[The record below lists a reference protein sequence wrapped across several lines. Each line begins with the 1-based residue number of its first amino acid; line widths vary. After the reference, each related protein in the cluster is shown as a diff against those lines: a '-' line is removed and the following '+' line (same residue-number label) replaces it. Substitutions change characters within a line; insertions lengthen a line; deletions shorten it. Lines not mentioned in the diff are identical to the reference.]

1 MSILEKSFARAL
13 GNLLELDPEG
23 LDSNMS
29 VANLGIDSLVAIR
42 IREWFLKEMGVDV
55 PVLKIM
61 SDTYSMSRM
70 CEDVLVDWRRLNKLS
85 KG

>member
-1 MSILEKSFARAL
+1 
-13 GNLLELDPEG
+13 
-23 LDSNMS
+23 

-42 IREWFLKEMGVDV
+42 IREWFLREMGVDM

-70 CEDVLVDWRRLNKLS
+70 CDDALVEWRRLNKS
-85 KG
+85 